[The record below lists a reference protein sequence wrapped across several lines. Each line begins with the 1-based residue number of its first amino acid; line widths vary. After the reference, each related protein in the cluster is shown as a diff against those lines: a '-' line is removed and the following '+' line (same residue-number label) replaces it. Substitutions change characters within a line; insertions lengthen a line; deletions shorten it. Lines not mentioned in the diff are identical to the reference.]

1 MRVLIILFLALL
13 CLYALSVI
21 IAAIAIFIEIFIE
34 EEEIRET
41 VYGEVWDDGK

>member
-1 MRVLIILFLALL
+1 MRVLIILFLALI

-21 IAAIAIFIEIFIE
+21 IAAIAIFIE

-41 VYGEVWDDGK
+41 VYGEVRDDGK

>member
-13 CLYALSVI
+13 CLYALAVL
-21 IAAIAIFIEIFIE
+21 IAAIAIFIEE
-34 EEEIRET
+34 EDICDT

>member
-21 IAAIAIFIEIFIE
+21 IAAIAIFIE

-41 VYGEVWDDGK
+41 IYGEVWDDGK

>member
-21 IAAIAIFIEIFIE
+21 IAAIAIFIE

>member
-13 CLYALSVI
+13 CLYALAVF
-21 IAAIAIFIEIFIE
+21 IAAIAIFIKE
-34 EEEIRET
+34 ENICDT

>member
-21 IAAIAIFIEIFIE
+21 IAAIAIFIEK
-34 EEEIRET
+34 EEIRET

>member
-21 IAAIAIFIEIFIE
+21 IAAIVIFIE
-34 EEEIRET
+34 EEDIRET
-41 VYGEVWDDGK
+41 VYGEVWGDER

>member
-21 IAAIAIFIEIFIE
+21 IAAIAIFIG

>member
-1 MRVLIILFLALL
+1 MKVLIILFLALL

-21 IAAIAIFIEIFIE
+21 IAAIAIFIE

>member
-21 IAAIAIFIEIFIE
+21 IAAIAIFIEE
-34 EEEIRET
+34 EEVREM
-41 VYGEVWDDGK
+41 VYGEVWDDVK

>member
-1 MRVLIILFLALL
+1 MKVLIILFLALL

-21 IAAIAIFIEIFIE
+21 IAAIAIFIE

-41 VYGEVWDDGK
+41 VYGEVRDDGK

>member
-1 MRVLIILFLALL
+1 MRVLIILFLALI

-21 IAAIAIFIEIFIE
+21 IAAIAIFIE

>member
-21 IAAIAIFIEIFIE
+21 IAAIAIFIE

-41 VYGEVWDDGK
+41 VYGEVLDDGK